1 VSASFSRGP
10 DGSVVVRFSQT
21 ERLVLRALVTDL
33 LALLDVEDPQGA
45 VTDDLERSLGIGGNT
60 ELSDD
65 PALARLFPDAY
76 PDDSEAAAEFRRY
89 TESDLRS
96 GKRGHAR
103 TVLQTLERGGR
114 RDRLTLN
121 GAETNAWLGAL
132 NDLRL
137 IVAARLEITDDQDDP
152 LERFPAG
159 DPRSEVAVWYHWLGW
174 LQETLLESLM

>member
-1 VSASFSRGP
+1 VSASFCRGP
-10 DGSVVVRFSQT
+10 DGTVIVRFSQT

-33 LALLDVEDPQGA
+33 LALLDVDDPSGS
-45 VTDDLERSLGIGGNT
+45 VTDELERSLGISGNT
-60 ELSDD
+60 EVSDD
-65 PALARLFPDAY
+65 PALARLFPNAY
-76 PDDSEAAAEFRRY
+76 RDDDEASAEFRRY

-103 TVLQTLERGGR
+103 TVLETLERVGR
-114 RDRLTLN
+114 RDKLTLS
-121 GAETNAWLGAL
+121 GAETGAWLGSL

-137 IVAARLEITDDQDDP
+137 IVAARLDITDDQDDP
-152 LERFPAG
+152 LERFPAA